1 MHSNISDPSNLTEV
15 FVTAHG
21 AVFQNDVDRCWQVTF
36 AGKSASFDY
45 RNLLKLRTAVYR
57 IDIEQRLLDSTESP
71 DVEIIFICACDH
83 CYVLSLAQ
91 IIALRDLLE
100 GAFVMLELNQIIYD
114 RLHRVPVYI

>member
-1 MHSNISDPSNLTEV
+1 MHPNISDHSNLTEV
-15 FVTAHG
+15 FSTAHG
-21 AVFQNDVDRCWQVTF
+21 AVFQNDTERCWQVTF

-57 IDIEQRLLDSTESP
+57 IDIEQRLLDSTQSP

-114 RLHRVPVYI
+114 RLHRVSVYI